1 MFTDRKYI
9 DSANWITSTT
19 NSRVSGNQ
27 TPRSKNKNN
36 IPPLQRKSVT
46 PSKIN

>member
-19 NSRVSGNQ
+19 NSRVSSNQ
-27 TPRSKNKNN
+27 TPRSKHKN